1 MIAAIDIGNSDIV
14 IGIYKDDEWQHQ
26 WRLPSNTSMQ
36 QADYEI
42 KIRQLMLDA
51 GMSNA
56 EFSGVVLSSVVPAL
70 TEQITM
76 TWSRLTGLEIFVL
89 EPAKLKTIRLKI
101 ANPHEIGSD
110 LVANAMAAYTLYGA
124 DAVIVDFG
132 TALTFTTV
140 SGAGEILGVAIAPG
154 IRTAIKALT
163 QNTAKLPEI
172 ELELPDTVVGKN
184 TVHAIRSGVLY
195 GYVGMVKEV
204 VARIKSEVN
213 PNLKVV
219 ATGGL
224 SHVLHP
230 LKPTFDDVIPTLTL
244 DGLRIILEKESEL
257 R

>member
-14 IGIYKDDEWQHQ
+14 IGIHFDSKWQHQ
-26 WRLPSNTSMQ
+26 WRLPSNAAMLQ
-36 QADYEI
+36 GDYEI
-42 KIRQLMLDA
+42 KIRQLILDA
-51 GMSNA
+51 GLTSAN
-56 EFSGVVLSSVVPAL
+56 FRGVVLSSVVPHL
-70 TEQITM
+70 TDRICE
-76 TWSRLTGLEIFVL
+76 TWQRLTGLEVFVL
-89 EPAKLKTIRLKI
+89 EPTRIKALKLKI

-110 LVANAMAAYTLYGA
+110 LVANAMAAYTLYRQ

-140 SGAGEILGVAIAPG
+140 SGGGEILGVAIAPG

-172 ELELPDTVVGKN
+172 ELELPATVVGKN

-204 VARIKSEVN
+204 VGRIKSEVN
-213 PNLKVV
+213 PDLKVI

-230 LKPTFDDVIPTLTL
+230 LGATFDDVIPTLTL
-244 DGLRIILEKESEL
+244 DGLRIIFERESEA
-257 R
+257 